1 MVVPLTNCGDS
12 AVVSNVQRL
21 RECAGSWMSR
31 TTTVGSPTTVPITR
45 LSPAGTAVAQWT
57 AEAIVVGV
65 APAEGLDDAAGVEVS
80 VGEEEGVVCALGAG
94 EPPHAASANVRKRA
108 TPAARTR

>member
-45 LSPAGTAVAQWT
+45 LSPAGTAESQWT
-57 AEAIVVGV
+57 AEAIVDGV
-65 APAEGLDDAAGVEVS
+65 APAVGRAVVLAVGV
-80 VGEEEGVVCALGAG
+80 
-94 EPPHAASANVRKRA
+94 EPPHPATASIATRAAA
-108 TPAARTR
+108 PARTA

>member
-21 RECAGSWMSR
+21 RAWAGSWMSR

-45 LSPAGTAVAQWT
+45 LSPAGTAAAQWT
-57 AEAIVVGV
+57 AEAIVDGV
-65 APAEGLDDAAGVEVS
+65 AAVEGLDDAPAVGLLVAEAAGVMCA
-80 VGEEEGVVCALGAG
+80 VGVG
-94 EPPHAASANVRKRA
+94 EPPHAAS
-108 TPAARTR
+108 

>member
-45 LSPAGTAVAQWT
+45 LSPAGTAESQWT
-57 AEAIVVGV
+57 AEAIVEGV
-65 APAEGLDDAAGVEVS
+65 APAVGRAVVVAAVVAD
-80 VGEEEGVVCALGAG
+80 VVGVVLAVGV
-94 EPPHAASANVRKRA
+94 EPPHPATASIVTRAAA
-108 TPAARTR
+108 PARTA